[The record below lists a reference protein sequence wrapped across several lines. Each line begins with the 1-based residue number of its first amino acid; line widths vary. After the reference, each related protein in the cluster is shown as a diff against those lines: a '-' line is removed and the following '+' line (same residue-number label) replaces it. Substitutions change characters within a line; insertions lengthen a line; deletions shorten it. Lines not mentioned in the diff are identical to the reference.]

1 MVRSAVVTDDTG
13 AVDAKHHVQ
22 FLQRHIVNDVIV
34 GTLHERGVDIA
45 IGQHTCFGET
55 GTKRDGMTFGD
66 TDVEYA
72 IG

>member
-1 MVRSAVVTDDTG
+1 MVGSTVVTDDAG
-13 AVDAKHHVQ
+13 AVDTEHHMQ

-34 GTLHERGVDIA
+34 RTLHERGVDIA

-55 GTKRDGMTFGD
+55 GTECDGMPFGD
-66 TDVEYA
+66 TDVEHT